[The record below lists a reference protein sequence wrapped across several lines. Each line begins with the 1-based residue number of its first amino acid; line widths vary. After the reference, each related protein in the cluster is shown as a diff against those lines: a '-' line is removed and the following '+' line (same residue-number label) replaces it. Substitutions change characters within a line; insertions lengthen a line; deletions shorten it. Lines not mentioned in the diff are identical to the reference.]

1 MNNNN
6 QTPPQ
11 NQPPSPQQ
19 YYYPDDEISLIDLW
33 QTLSRRKLTLI
44 SVFVLVV
51 VVAGIYLLVSKP
63 VYESQA
69 ILQIGK
75 TYNLVMNKD
84 SIDDGQLIENINILK
99 QRLLAEYS
107 DVDKYIIK
115 TIDANPED
123 TKGAIKVVVHAGSQD
138 TAEESLEMIIRKLK
152 LAHDARY
159 REKIDRLKQR
169 EMSLLSDIRGYRRQ
183 LEELDLLIK
192 RMQGN
197 DAGHL
202 ALQMVNRGNMRDTV
216 VNLEKEL
223 AETQSKLDESF
234 KTHVVGELITKD
246 NPVKPKPK
254 LVIALS
260 IVLGLMLGIFAA
272 FFAEFIARARTS
284 ATGKEM

>member
-6 QTPPQ
+6 PSHPAPQ
-11 NQPPSPQQ
+11 
-19 YYYPDDEISLIDLW
+19 YYPDDEISLIDLW
-33 QTLSRRKLTLI
+33 QTLMRRKLTLI

-51 VVAGIYLLVSKP
+51 VVAGVYLLVSKP

-75 TYNLVMNKD
+75 TYNLVMNEG
-84 SIDDGQLIENINILK
+84 SVDDGQLIENINILK

-107 DVDKYIIK
+107 DVKKYIIE

-123 TKGAIKVVVHAGSQD
+123 TKGAIKVVVHAGSHD

-216 VNLEKEL
+216 VTLEKEL

-234 KTHVVGELITKD
+234 KTHIVGSLITKD
-246 NPVKPKPK
+246 NPVKPKLK

>member
-6 QTPPQ
+6 PTPPP
-11 NQPPSPQQ
+11 NQPPTPQQ

-33 QTLSRRKLTLI
+33 QTLIRRKLALI

-51 VVAGIYLLVSKP
+51 IFAGIYLLMAKP

-69 ILQIGK
+69 IVQIGK
-75 TYNLVMNKD
+75 TYNQITEEG
-84 SIDDGQLIENINILK
+84 SIKGKVIEDMNILK
-99 QRLLAEYS
+99 QRLLTEYS
-107 DVDKYIIK
+107 EVEGYKIESVD
-115 TIDANPED
+115 TDPEG
-123 TKGAIKVVVHAGSQD
+123 TKDSIRIVVHAGSPD
-138 TAEESLEMIIRKLK
+138 TAEESLETIIRNLK
-152 LAHDARY
+152 QKHDARY

-192 RMQGN
+192 SMQGN

-223 AETQSKLDESF
+223 AEIQSKLDESF
-234 KTHVVGELITKD
+234 ETHIVGDLITKD
-246 NPVKPKPK
+246 DPVKPKPK

-272 FFAEFIARARTS
+272 FFAEFIARARTT